1 MGFDHTWKWVSVWD
15 ILIRRT
21 SNKAL
26 QQHHSM
32 KLIPASVERH
42 LPASCGRAW
51 RMQQMRSPGLK
62 QPAVTIHTKRPA
74 LHSPMG
80 PTVTCTMRAP
90 PRATSAL
97 PPGTR
102 VRAVALHGEE
112 CEKRLYLLLVS
123 QHFCRLDSAPFYV
136 EFNHRCN
143 ATDKRRHTRTSHN
156 RQRRRKGDHKGVSP
170 YSLAH
175 THTHARTHALTA
187 SFYWGLVRCNQGM
200 TCICCLLLLLSSSS
214 SCSWRVYSSLHPPL
228 DGSKHSR
235 SFNSQLGCDSCGDWS
250 LPRAIHHC
258 DIY

>member
-1 MGFDHTWKWVSVWD
+1 MAFDHTWKLAVWV
-15 ILIRRT
+15 ILIRQIAGL

-32 KLIPASVERH
+32 KLITASVERH
-42 LPASCGRAW
+42 LPVSCGRAW

-80 PTVTCTMRAP
+80 PTVKCTMRAP
-90 PRATSAL
+90 RRATSAL
-97 PPGTR
+97 PLGTG
-102 VRAVALHGEE
+102 VRAVALQGEE

-123 QHFCRLDSAPFYV
+123 QHFCRLDSAPFVV
-136 EFNHRCN
+136 EFSHWCS
-143 ATDKRRHTRTSHN
+143 ATDKRRHTHEPQQTEEEGGP
-156 RQRRRKGDHKGVSP
+156 QRCFTP
-170 YSLAH
+170 LSL
-175 THTHARTHALTA
+175 THTLTHAHMDWLPP
-187 SFYWGLVRCNQGM
+187 SIGGLSGAIRVW
-200 TCICCLLLLLSSSS
+200 LVFVASSSS
-214 SCSWRVYSSLHPPL
+214 SCSWRVYSSLHAPL

-235 SFNSQLGCDSCGDWS
+235 SFNSQRRCDSCSDWS